1 VELGYRRIS
10 GTVTDSE
17 CLSSCGCGHQMALAR
32 FQRLANF
39 TDGAGDH
46 GVVVGEVEF
55 GVDNITV
62 TTGLFICA

>member
-1 VELGYRRIS
+1 
-10 GTVTDSE
+10 
-17 CLSSCGCGHQMALAR
+17 MALAR

-62 TTGLFICA
+62 TTGLFICAYCKRNINIFFF